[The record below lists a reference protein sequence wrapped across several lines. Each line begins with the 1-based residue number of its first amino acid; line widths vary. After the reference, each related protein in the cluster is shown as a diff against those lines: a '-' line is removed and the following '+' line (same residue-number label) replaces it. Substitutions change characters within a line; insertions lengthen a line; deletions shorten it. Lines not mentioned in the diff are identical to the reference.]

1 MGIILF
7 MKMNQVENYQ
17 LIFRRLLCG
26 GEYKCI
32 YINHLN
38 DKELV
43 IKTFGKSID
52 DARRKM
58 FIKLAKVSNDDI
70 TDECDDTIIH
80 KRSLLEENHLRVKLD
95 EALEDYQ
102 NDMRKCRLF
111 NNKMC
116 VCFN

>member
-1 MGIILF
+1 

-17 LIFRRLLCG
+17 LIFRHLPYNGKYKC
-26 GEYKCI
+26 KCI
-32 YINHLN
+32 YIDNLD

-43 IKTFGKSID
+43 IKTFGESID

-58 FIKLAKVSNDDI
+58 FIKLDKDSISKDDI

-80 KRSLLEENHLRVKLD
+80 KRSLLEENHLRIKLD

-102 NDMRKCRLF
+102 NDMRKCRLL
-111 NNKMC
+111 NNKIC